1 MVDIDL
7 KSLALQLGHVFD
19 DHGLLKLALTHR
31 SHGVSNNERLEFLGD
46 AILNFVIAEDLYR
59 RFPDAKEGQLSRLR
73 ASLVKGE
80 TLAEVAVALQIGGS
94 LRLGQGESKS
104 GGHSRE
110 SILADALEAIIGAVY
125 LDRGL
130 EPARECILSWYDQR
144 LGGLSLKNTAKD
156 PKTRLQELLQ
166 SQQEA
171 LPEYQLEKV
180 EGQAHDQR
188 FTVSCRSKLLGQ
200 PCLGTGRSRRYA
212 EQQAAHRAL
221 ELLQERQISG

>member
-7 KSLALQLGHVFD
+7 KTLALRLGHEFD
-19 DHGLLKLALTHR
+19 DHGLLKLAITHR
-31 SHGVSNNERLEFLGD
+31 SHGASNNERLEFLGD
-46 AILNFVIAEDLYR
+46 SILNFVIAEDLYR
-59 RFPDAKEGQLSRLR
+59 RFPDAREGQLSRLR

-80 TLAEVAVALQIGGS
+80 TLATVAVALQLGES

-110 SILADALEAIIGAVY
+110 SILADALEATIGAIY

-144 LGGLSLKNTAKD
+144 LAGLSLKNTAKD

-166 SQQEA
+166 AQQQG

-180 EGQAHDQR
+180 EGQAHEQR
-188 FTVSCRSKLLGQ
+188 FTVSCRSKLLAQ

-221 ELLQERQISG
+221 ELLQEKQPSV